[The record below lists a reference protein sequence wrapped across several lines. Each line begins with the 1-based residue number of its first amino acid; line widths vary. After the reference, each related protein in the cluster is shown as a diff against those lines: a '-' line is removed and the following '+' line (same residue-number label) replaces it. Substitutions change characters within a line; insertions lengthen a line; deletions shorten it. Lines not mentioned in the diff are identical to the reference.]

1 MCLRLKKKKIINHC
15 FVSDSS
21 TIKYS
26 FLGGKV
32 ICNRWLDVILDCS
45 NESGKIQFK
54 KQGKQILP
62 DAVIHMLR
70 GECFKVLQCG
80 FFFFQAYGEMNTASV
95 RFEHEIE

>member
-1 MCLRLKKKKIINHC
+1 MPPPKKKLNKIKLLFSVGFIYNKILL
-15 FVSDSS
+15 F
-21 TIKYS
+21 
-26 FLGGKV
+26 GGKV

-80 FFFFQAYGEMNTASV
+80 FFFSAYGEMNTASV
-95 RFEHEIE
+95 RFELEIG